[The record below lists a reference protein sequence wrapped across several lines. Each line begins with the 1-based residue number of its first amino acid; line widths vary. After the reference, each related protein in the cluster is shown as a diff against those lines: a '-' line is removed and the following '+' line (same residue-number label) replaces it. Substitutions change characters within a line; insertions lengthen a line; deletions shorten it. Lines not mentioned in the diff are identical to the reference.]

1 MVNLTNFTANVNNM
15 QALSDR
21 PNEVDGLTSSEL
33 KARFD
38 KAGSDIKEYLNGTL
52 ITELETILNEIDSAI
67 AQIPTDY
74 VSTSDSRLTNSRTCN
89 NSFDNALTARSNL
102 KINYGTEL
110 PATADDGSIFF
121 LY

>member
-1 MVNLTNFTANVNNM
+1 MINLTNFTKNVNNM

-21 PNEVDGLTSSEL
+21 PNETDGLTSSEL
-33 KARFD
+33 KERFD

-52 ITELETILNEIDSAI
+52 ITELERILNQIDSAI
-67 AQIPTDY
+67 EQIPTDY
-74 VSTSDSRLTNSRTCN
+74 VANNDARLSNSRTCN

-110 PATADDGSIFF
+110 PQEAEDGSIFF